1 MSRLTI
7 ATMLLIVTITA
18 VVITNKNKEI
28 KALRSDIEIIA
39 QDYNK
44 LNHSTLDY
52 AKIYHLVRVAGAD
65 HTQAVE
71 LLLYSKMY
79 QIEPLIFA
87 SLIRSESNFNPNCKH
102 KDKNCKGIGGVNTK
116 LCGQQTDMGAVAN
129 VLSASLKR
137 SKGDYREALHRYKS
151 MTPRGLELADSVLRY
166 KESLR

>member
-79 QIEPLIFA
+79 QIDPLIFA
-87 SLIRSESNFNPNCKH
+87 SLIRSESNFNQTVS
-102 KDKNCKGIGGVNTK
+102 IRTK
-116 LCGQQTDMGAVAN
+116 TVKA
-129 VLSASLKR
+129 
-137 SKGDYREALHRYKS
+137 
-151 MTPRGLELADSVLRY
+151 
-166 KESLR
+166 